1 MAQPERIILV
11 GLSGSGK
18 STLARRIAGR
28 IGWSA
33 VDVDR
38 NIVKAAGMSIPA
50 IFAQLGEPAFRRLER
65 EMLLKALERKDSII
79 ATGGG
84 ATVDPENRRDI
95 LAAGVTVYVKS
106 SPEKCAYYLKRSRN
120 RQKRPLLS
128 DDRDL
133 QRLLS
138 DQLAARAPFYES
150 AHLTLDAAT
159 KDLSDLVD
167 ELELISYGP
176 ATTDRNY

>member
-50 IFAQLGEPAFRRLER
+50 IFDQLGEPAFRRLER

-84 ATVDPENRRDI
+84 AIVDPENRRDI

-120 RQKRPLLS
+120 PQKRPLLS

>member
-50 IFAQLGEPAFRRLER
+50 IFDQLGEPAFRRLER

-84 ATVDPENRRDI
+84 AIVDPENRRDI